1 MRNEMPLELQGA
13 TQRTRLS
20 LSVTA
25 NEIINEDLQ
34 NFMLETNRTGFLN
47 RLFLALFHHSEAC
60 IDEEV
65 DRKKRYFLSV
75 LEANK
80 KASKLQNDAQIEAV
94 ANLLA
99 ESYRHDLVEK
109 YTTELKKKPKAPEFN
124 IRLNKDVF
132 IMLYSGEI
140 NWENQNAYRTVRRY
154 LEALIESYAE
164 KPVCEREL
172 VFFADNV
179 IQFRQALE
187 AKPKKRSG
195 MIITLRSASGAAPVE
210 NTEKQAGRVKADERK
225 TGLLK
230 EYIVI
235 PYCLETDKDNNYYY
249 LAGLSR
255 PFGKRD
261 MKMLPSSFR
270 LSRIESVRWTDLE
283 QGMSDADAEEIQKRI
298 DERGIQYVFAGENK
312 DHGDVVVKLTEE
324 GMRKYRQVLHNRP
337 MFSTVK
343 EEKDG
348 SIRMTFG
355 CSYEQVMYYFLQFG
369 KDAVVISPDMLRER
383 MESTYTQAAEAYKAK

>member
-20 LSVTA
+20 LSVA
-25 NEIINEDLQ
+25 ADEIINEDLQ

-60 IDEEV
+60 IDEEIEQ
-65 DRKKRYFLSV
+65 KKRYFLSV
-75 LEANK
+75 LK
-80 KASKLQNDAQIEAV
+80 KSNITNARTEEQMEKIAETI
-94 ANLLA
+94 A

-132 IMLYSGEI
+132 IMLYSGEVD
-140 NWENQNAYRTVRRY
+140 WENQNAYRTVRRY
-154 LEALIESYAE
+154 LEALMESYAE

-172 VFFADNV
+172 LFFADNV
-179 IQFRQALE
+179 LQFRQALE

-312 DHGDVVVKLTEE
+312 DHEDVVVKLTEE

-343 EEKDG
+343 EEEDG
-348 SIRMTFG
+348 SIRMTFD

-369 KDAVVISPDMLRER
+369 KDAVVVSPDILRER
-383 MESTYTQAAEAYKAK
+383 MENTYTQAAEAYKEE